1 MESRALPLVYERV
14 WRPLSF
20 TVAQFGRS
28 TSAEARR
35 IAELLDLKPDDRV
48 LDVACGPGNT
58 TRRLLTG
65 LGPDGRVTGVDLAE
79 SMLRR
84 ARADTRDPRVDYRQ
98 ADATALP
105 FADEMFDAVTC
116 LGALYL
122 MPDPMRAVD
131 EIARVVRPGG
141 RIVILTSVHRGP
153 QALHRLVALAV
164 APAGGKV
171 FSRHA
176 ITDRLLRN
184 GLYPGPVEVSGVFQL
199 VSAVKP
205 KRGNEPAHEG

>member
-1 MESRALPLVYERV
+1 MQSRALPLVYERA

-28 TSAEARR
+28 TTAEARR
-35 IAELLDLKPDDRV
+35 IAELLDVQPDDRV

-58 TRRLLTG
+58 TRRLLAG

-84 ARADTRDPRVDYRQ
+84 ARADTHDPRIDYRR
-98 ADATALP
+98 ADAIALS
-105 FADEMFDAVTC
+105 FADETFDAVTC

-141 RIVILTSVHRGP
+141 RVVILTSVHRGP
-153 QALHRLVALAV
+153 RTLYPLVALAL

-176 ITDRLLRN
+176 IADRLLRN
-184 GLYPGPVEVSGVFQL
+184 GVYPRPVEVSGVFQL

-205 KRGNEPAHEG
+205 KRAP